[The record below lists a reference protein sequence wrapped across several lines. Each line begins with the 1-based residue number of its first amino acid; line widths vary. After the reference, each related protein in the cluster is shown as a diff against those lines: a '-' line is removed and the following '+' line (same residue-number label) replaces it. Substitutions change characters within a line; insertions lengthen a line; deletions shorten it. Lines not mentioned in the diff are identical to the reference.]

1 LTDISKDIEVQ
12 CKQKFSDTPFEV
24 ISAFIG
30 NCAPPAVVTEEIARK
45 VAATQELQRKQ
56 TELEIAQKQEAIKTA
71 EGKAAAALE
80 TETAKG
86 KAAAM
91 AQIKKELT
99 TEFLTYEAI
108 KGFNGANRVYV
119 PLGGNGLPI
128 VGNLD
133 ISDSPNGV
141 LPPLPK

>member
-1 LTDISKDIEVQ
+1 M
-12 CKQKFSDTPFEV
+12 KQLS
-24 ISAFIG
+24 
-30 NCAPPAVVTEEIARK
+30 IA
-45 VAATQELQRKQ
+45 
-56 TELEIAQKQEAIKTA
+56 
-71 EGKAAAALE
+71 
-80 TETAKG
+80 
-86 KAAAM
+86 AAAM